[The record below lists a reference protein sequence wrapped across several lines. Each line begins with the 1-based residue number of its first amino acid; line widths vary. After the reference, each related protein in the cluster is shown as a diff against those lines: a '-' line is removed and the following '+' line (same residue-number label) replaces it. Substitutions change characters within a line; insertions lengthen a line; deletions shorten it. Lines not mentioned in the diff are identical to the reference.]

1 MDTLRYYDG
10 VFCWKKWKLT
20 GFACFFHELFLNSGS
35 CNTGTLQSVQMI
47 KVESVLFFFTE

>member
-20 GFACFFHELFLNSGS
+20 GFACFFHALFFNSGS
-35 CNTGTLQSVQMI
+35 CNTGTSQSVQMI
-47 KVESVLFFFTE
+47 KVESVLLFFT